1 MKTMRVF
8 GMEVGIPTKGD
19 KCPFCN
25 GKGYI
30 EVVNPYDKRL
40 GNGEMKCC
48 SCAGTGIYKQR
59 TNFQR
64 ITESEEALAKVI
76 MRIVTSSEAHGYN
89 GYCLF
94 DDFNFDEFMKNIKD
108 YDEEV
113 GTKTEYEHY
122 KEVLMWLKQESTGN
136 ELEK

>member
-8 GMEVGIPTKGD
+8 GMEVEIPTKGD

-40 GNGEMKCC
+40 GNWEMKCC

-64 ITESEEALAKVI
+64 ITQSEEALA
-76 MRIVTSSEAHGYN
+76 
-89 GYCLF
+89 
-94 DDFNFDEFMKNIKD
+94 EFIAFTIIGKCP
-108 YDEEV
+108 DEEKV
-113 GTKTEYEHY
+113 QY
-122 KEVLMWLKQESTGN
+122 WLEWLNREST
-136 ELEK
+136 E

>member
-8 GMEVGIPTKGD
+8 GMEVEIPTKGD

-40 GNGEMKCC
+40 GNVEMKCC

-64 ITESEEALAKVI
+64 ITESEEALAEYLAKN
-76 MRIVTSSEAHGYN
+76 YD
-89 GYCLF
+89 YCTYADCDNCPVNNEDGF
-94 DDFNFDEFMKNIKD
+94 CENEGKTD
-108 YDEEV
+108 YEIW
-113 GTKTEYEHY
+113 
-122 KEVLMWLKQESTGN
+122 LWWLKQES
-136 ELEK
+136 E